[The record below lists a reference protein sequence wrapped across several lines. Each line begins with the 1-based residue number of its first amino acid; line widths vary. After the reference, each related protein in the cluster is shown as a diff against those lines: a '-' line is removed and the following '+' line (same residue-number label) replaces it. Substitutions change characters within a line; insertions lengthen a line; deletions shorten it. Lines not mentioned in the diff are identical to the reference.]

1 MTDDRAM
8 IAARLLVEDHIQEYG
23 MVPHP
28 DKMKEAIAKVLRDS
42 VKPLQFYA
50 DPKRYEGDNQRL
62 VGEPDTYQ
70 PKDCP
75 YLWSVN
81 RDGGNIAR
89 SALFHS

>member
-1 MTDDRAM
+1 MGDM
-8 IAARLLVEDHIQEYG
+8 IMRIARRVVEAHIQEYG

-28 DKMKEAIAKVLRDS
+28 DKMKEAIAAVIRES
-42 VKPLQFYA
+42 VKSLRFYA

-62 VGEPDTYQ
+62 VGEPDVYQ

-81 RDGGNIAR
+81 RDGGKIAR
-89 SALFHS
+89 AALWRF